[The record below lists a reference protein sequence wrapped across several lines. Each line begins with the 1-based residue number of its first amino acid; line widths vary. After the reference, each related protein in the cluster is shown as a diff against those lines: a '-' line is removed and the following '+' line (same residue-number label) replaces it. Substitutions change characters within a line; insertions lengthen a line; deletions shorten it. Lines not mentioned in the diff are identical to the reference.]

1 MEFTN
6 TKEAAEILQITK
18 MTISRMVKSGKLK
31 PIYFYKSFFLFNKSD
46 ILFFKENKQLLKTK
60 K

>member
-1 MEFTN
+1 MEFKN
-6 TKEAAEILQITK
+6 TKEAAEILQVTK

-31 PIYFYKSFFLFNKSD
+31 PIYFYKSFFLFNNSD

>member
-1 MEFTN
+1 MEFKN
-6 TKEAAEILQITK
+6 TKEAAEILQVTK

-31 PIYFYKSFFLFNKSD
+31 PIYFYKSFFLFNNSD
-46 ILFFKENKQLLKTK
+46 ILFFKKNKQLLKIK